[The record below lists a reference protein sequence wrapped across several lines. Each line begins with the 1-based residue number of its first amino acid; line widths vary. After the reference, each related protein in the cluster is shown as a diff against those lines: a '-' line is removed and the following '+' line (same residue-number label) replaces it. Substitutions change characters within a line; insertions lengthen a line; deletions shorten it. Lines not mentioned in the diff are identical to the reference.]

1 MVSSLPV
8 SSQLTGKEDPCEVM
22 VIPYFDSAASA
33 FLVAVSKK
41 KVSCLKQAPVDLKSE
56 LALPKPSRLIPISF
70 LSVH

>member
-22 VIPYFDSAASA
+22 VIYFCSAASA
-33 FLVAVSKK
+33 FLVPVSKK

-56 LALPKPSRLIPISF
+56 LALPKP
-70 LSVH
+70 